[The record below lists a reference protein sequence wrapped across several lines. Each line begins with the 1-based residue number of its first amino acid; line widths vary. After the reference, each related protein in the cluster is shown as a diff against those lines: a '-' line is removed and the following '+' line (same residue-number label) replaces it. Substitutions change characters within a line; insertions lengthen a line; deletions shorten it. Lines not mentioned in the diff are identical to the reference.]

1 MSGKR
6 RRYTPEFRGQAARL
20 VIETGRPVAHV
31 VVEIGVG
38 EQVRGR
44 RVRLHRQAAAAGD
57 TGAVLDADERAEL
70 EGLRRENAKLR
81 LDHEF
86 LKKIRRL
93 LCLRAEPVEA
103 YRVIDA
109 EKASWYLA
117 DRNYSPR
124 TVRACGL
131 DLLALCRWLAEQGMG
146 LDAVTTVVLLD
157 FLRACR
163 EAKVPGRPSGN
174 VVSMSGSR

>member
-1 MSGKR
+1 M
-6 RRYTPEFRGQAARL
+6 
-20 VIETGRPVAHV
+20 
-31 VVEIGVG
+31 
-38 EQVRGR
+38 
-44 RVRLHRQAAAAGD
+44 
-57 TGAVLDADERAEL
+57 
-70 EGLRRENAKLR
+70 
-81 LDHEF
+81 
-86 LKKIRRL
+86 
-93 LCLRAEPVEA
+93 
-103 YRVIDA
+103 IDA

-124 TVRACGL
+124 TVRACGF